1 MQTITNTYMG
11 FKSDNNKL
19 TESNKTALRMMLY
32 MTMASIT
39 MFFAITTS
47 ALLLKKADVLNWAQF
62 PLPSPFFTSTVFA
75 ILSSVFFYITYK
87 LYQSKKFFSY
97 KLMLVLSGIVSLGF
111 LVFQLLGFQ
120 ALTEMGMPLT
130 GNVSGSFIYFLA
142 IAHGFHILV
151 GLVIVSIVFVKS
163 YLARKNMEFEGGG
176 KVNPRRVLGLELLT
190 AYWHF
195 VNVLWVYLFLFFY
208 FNYQ

>member
-1 MQTITNTYMG
+1 MEVMSNTYV
-11 FKSDNNKL
+11 KLDRSKDL

-32 MTMASIT
+32 MAMASIT
-39 MFFAITTS
+39 MFFALTTS

-62 PLPSPFFTSTVFA
+62 PLPMPFYTSTIFA
-75 ILSSVFFYITYK
+75 ILSSVFFYTTFK
-87 LYQSKKFFSY
+87 LYKDKKFFAY
-97 KLMLVLSGIVSLGF
+97 KLMLLLSGIVSLGF
-111 LVFQLLGFQ
+111 LVFQLLGFKS
-120 ALTEMGMPLT
+120 LIDMGFPLT

-142 IAHGFHILV
+142 IVHGLHIIVGIVILLV
-151 GLVIVSIVFVKS
+151 VFVKS
-163 YLARKNMEFEGGG
+163 YLARNNMEFEGAG

-195 VNVLWVYLFLFFY
+195 INVLWLYLFLFFY